1 MERNNIL
8 AFVLIGIVIIGY
20 SIWMGTNSENVE
32 VTSDSTGVEVLNE
45 STPEILES
53 IKVEPQKLDSTAISS
68 RYGIWFSKFVD
79 GKEKTITIE
88 NDLLTAKFST
98 RGATIDGWLLK
109 DYKQWNGE
117 PVEMLWKDDKQVFMN
132 FFTMDG
138 KSIDTRDL
146 IFDIEGLKANY
157 YKLTGKDSL
166 TIDAYLK
173 INENKYIQKTLTFYG
188 DKYHINTDVTLVGME
203 DVLPKRGYNFLWEGG
218 VKYQEYNSVDE
229 SNEALGMA
237 VFNGEKEELDA
248 DDTDEKF
255 EVSPTGKVDF
265 VGVKN
270 KYFAAAIIPQNF
282 DGTVDLIGYRYG
294 VANEGF
300 VEKYTMSI
308 RQPYVGGKQ
317 TNSYQVYIGPL
328 DYDVV
333 VGYGIEKLVNFGW
346 QLFRLIGENILMPF
360 FNLVHMFIPNWG
372 VTIIV
377 FSIIL
382 KFVLYP
388 LSRKQLKSAQKMKLL
403 TPEITAIREKYADDM
418 SKQQQ
423 ETMALYSSYGVNP
436 VGGCLPLLLQMPI
449 LYALWQLFR
458 SNIDLR
464 QAEFLSFW
472 ITDLSVPD
480 TIVNFGFSLMGI
492 KSISGLAL
500 AMGVTMFVQQK
511 MTITD
516 PRQKSMV
523 YMMPVMFTLMFSYFP
538 SGLNLYYFTFNLL
551 GIGQQVYI
559 NYFSKNRP
567 TLEDMKKSPKKEGWL
582 QRKMREAQELAEA
595 RGQTPPSFPGQQ
607 ARNQQKHAHTP
618 KKRNGGKRKK
628 KK

>member
-523 YMMPVMFTLMFSYFP
+523 YMMPFMFTLMFSYFP